1 MTGLY
6 SWRYSTVTISSAV
19 SKGRRHSWFL
29 RRCRQYRLQN
39 KYLQSAHRAGEA
51 PLAYF
56 KLSFVRSTESLAM
69 KVALHQFVPNPPG
82 LIAVKEPSN
91 RAF

>member
-1 MTGLY
+1 MALFDGNHFE
-6 SWRYSTVTISSAV
+6 RAFERSSSLLV
-19 SKGRRHSWFL
+19 L
-29 RRCRQYRLQN
+29 RRCRQYLLQD
-39 KYLQSAHRAGEA
+39 KYLRSAHRAGEA